1 MAIGDM
7 FLKVET
13 ARQGFIKGES
23 NDEKHKAEIDIM
35 SWSWGMTARTAIA
48 GVGATGKATLDELR
62 IVKKVD
68 SASTALMAGLRNN
81 DQIKKATLTVRK
93 AGGDPL
99 EYLKITLQDARI
111 THVGLDSQEEEVV
124 ERVSFAFQKI
134 TVDYVPQGAQGIGG
148 GGMSFDAET
157 NTGT

>member
-13 ARQGFIKGES
+13 ARQGVIKGES
-23 NDEKHKAEIDIM
+23 IDDKHRTEIDVK
-35 SWSWGMTARTAIA
+35 SWSWGMSARSAIA

-68 SASTALMAGLRNN
+68 SASTALMAALRNN
-81 DQIKKATLTVRK
+81 DEIKKATLCIRK

-99 EYLKITLQDARI
+99 EYLKITLQKARI
-111 THVGLDSQEEEVV
+111 TQLGLDTQESEIV
-124 ERVSFAFQKI
+124 ERVSFAFQQI
-134 TVDYVPQGAQGIGG
+134 TVDYVPQGAEGIGG
-148 GGMSFDAET
+148 GGMSFDARTHTE
-157 NTGT
+157 

>member
-13 ARQGFIKGES
+13 ARQGVIKGES
-23 NDEKHKAEIDIM
+23 SDDKHKTEIDVK

-62 IVKKVD
+62 IVKKID
-68 SASTALMAGLRNN
+68 SASTALMASLRNN

-99 EYLKITLQDARI
+99 EYLKITLQNARI
-111 THVGLDSQEEEVV
+111 THLGLDTQEAEVV

-134 TVDYVPQGAQGIGG
+134 TVDYVPQGSEGLGR

-157 NTGT
+157 NPQ

>member
-13 ARQGFIKGES
+13 ARQGVIKGES
-23 NDEKHKAEIDIM
+23 NDEKHLTEIDVM

-62 IVKKVD
+62 IVKKID

-81 DQIKKATLTVRK
+81 DEIKKATLTVRK

-99 EYLKITLQDARI
+99 EYLKITLEKARI
-111 THVGLDSQEEEVV
+111 THLGLDTQEAEVV
-124 ERVSFAFQKI
+124 ERVSFAFQQI
-134 TVDYVPQGAQGIGG
+134 TVDYVPQSGQGIGG
-148 GGMSFDAET
+148 GGMSFTAET
-157 NTGT
+157 NAQT

>member
-13 ARQGFIKGES
+13 ARQGVIKGES
-23 NDEKHKAEIDIM
+23 SDDKHKTEIDVK
-35 SWSWGMTARTAIA
+35 SWSWGMTARSAIA

-62 IVKKVD
+62 IVKKID
-68 SASTALMAGLRNN
+68 SASTALMASLRNN

-99 EYLKITLQDARI
+99 EYLKITLQNARI
-111 THVGLDSQEEEVV
+111 THLGLDTQEAEVV

-134 TVDYVPQGAQGIGG
+134 TVDYVPQGAEGLGR

-157 NTGT
+157 NPG